1 VKEIQDLRKIL
12 SQNIKNAR
20 SALHITQAKLAV
32 NAEISVSHIVDIE
45 LCRTWVSDK
54 TLTSIAKALNMEAYE
69 LLIPE
74 QTGKNAFWKKENMNI
89 RRTADIIK
97 AKKNLLRKTLSE
109 TMDDLI
115 LEIVR
120 LNDQTGS
127 KPDN

>member
-1 VKEIQDLRKIL
+1 VKEQKSLRKIL

-20 SALHITQAKLAV
+20 AELHITQVKLAV
-32 NAEISVSHIVDIE
+32 NADISVSHIVDIE

-54 TLTSIAKALNMEAYE
+54 TLSNIAKALNMEVYE

-74 QTGKNAFWKKENMNI
+74 QTGKTTIRKKENMSI

-97 AKKNLLRKTLSE
+97 AKKNLLRQTLSE

-120 LNDQTGS
+120 LNEQTGS
-127 KPDN
+127 KPEN